1 MLISVVMATYNDRP
15 EHLDASLRSVV
26 DQSWSD
32 WELVV
37 CDDSTKSE
45 TVAVI
50 EKYSGLLGPKM
61 IHLRNSPRLGLV
73 GSLNR
78 ALVAAKGELIARMD
92 GDDICCPDR
101 LAHQAEYLAARPEVG
116 IVGGDIQVISDEGAP
131 LSIRRYRKSRDDI
144 LKMSFIRN
152 PLAQP
157 TVMLRRSALD
167 AIGLYDPRF
176 AKSEDYELWLRALGR
191 GIVVENMDEVL
202 IRYRVPSDYSRKR
215 DSSNWKFAI
224 KAKLMHF
231 RWGSPLRSSFGLLV
245 SLALLLTP
253 SRLLDAL
260 YRRDHRAPILYR

>member
-26 DQSWSD
+26 DQSLSD

-45 TVAVI
+45 TTAVI
-50 EKYSGLLGPKM
+50 QKYAALLGPKLV
-61 IHLRNSPRLGLV
+61 HLRNSPRLGLV

-78 ALVAAKGELIARMD
+78 ALASAKGELIARMD
-92 GDDICCPDR
+92 GDDICESER
-101 LAHQAEYLAARPEVG
+101 LAHQAAYLDAHPEVG
-116 IVGGDIQVISDEGAP
+116 ILGGDIQVISDEGES
-131 LSIRRYRKSRDDI
+131 LSIRRYRKGRDEVR
-144 LKMSFIRN
+144 KMSFIRN

-157 TVMLRRSALD
+157 TVMLRRSVLD

-176 AKSEDYELWLRALGR
+176 AKAEDYELWLRALAA
-191 GIVVENMDEVL
+191 GIVIENMDEVL

-215 DSSNWKFAI
+215 DSLNWKFAI
-224 KAKLMHF
+224 KAKLLHF
-231 RWGSPLRSSFGLLV
+231 RWSSPLRSCLGLLV
-245 SLALLLTP
+245 SLGLLLTP
-253 SRLLDAL
+253 ARLLDAL